1 MSNIS
6 EVSLGLLNQQ
16 IRHELLNSQKYR
28 YIGSYL
34 KRIGLDN
41 IGNYFLNHQVNEE
54 FSHSKLITDYIN
66 DRDEKVITEPI
77 PSGDIEFNSLT
88 ELANIYLQTEQETTL
103 KLSVIANQALSEGDF
118 MLFDFIQEMIRKQRN
133 EEDEALTYK
142 NKADMADNDM
152 KTYLIWDA
160 NFGD

>member
-6 EVSLGLLNQQ
+6 EESLRLLNEQLK
-16 IRHELLNSQKYR
+16 HEILNSQKYR

-41 IGNYFLNHQVNEE
+41 IGEYFLSQMNDELNHA
-54 FSHSKLITDYIN
+54 KLITDYIN
-66 DRDEKVITEPI
+66 DRDEKVISYPI
-77 PSGDIEFNSLT
+77 PSGVVDFNSLT
-88 ELANIYLQTEQETTL
+88 EIADVYLQTEQQTTM
-103 KLSVIANQALSEGDF
+103 KLSVIANQALSEGDHILFEF
-118 MLFDFIQEMIRKQRN
+118 MLTLQKEQR
-133 EEDEALTYK
+133 EEESSALSYK

-160 NFGD
+160 NFKL